1 MQRAGGQDVVGVE
14 GFNDFQIRIH
24 RHAHGGNAVIPL
36 RQLAGGLADAH
47 QVKIQPV
54 TDLRYRRGGGYQADF
69 TAFIGVCT
77 TGFLR
82 VLVDAAGDG
91 QRHHTG

>member
-1 MQRAGGQDVVGVE
+1 MPTVVTPSYRSGSSLV
-14 GFNDFQIRIH
+14 D
-24 RHAHGGNAVIPL
+24 
-36 RQLAGGLADAH
+36 LADAH

-77 TGFLR
+77 AGFLR